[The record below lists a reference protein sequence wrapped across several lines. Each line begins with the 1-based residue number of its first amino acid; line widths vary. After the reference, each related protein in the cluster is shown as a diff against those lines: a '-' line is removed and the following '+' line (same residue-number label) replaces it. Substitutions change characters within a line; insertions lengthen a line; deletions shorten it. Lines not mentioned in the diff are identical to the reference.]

1 MASKPK
7 YILCN
12 KDIQGL
18 AMTRSLG
25 DNASKSVGVIHNPE
39 IIQLTID
46 KRDKFILLASDG
58 VW

>member
-1 MASKPK
+1 
-7 YILCN
+7 
-12 KDIQGL
+12 
-18 AMTRSLG
+18 MTRSLG
-25 DNASKSVGVIHNPE
+25 DNVSKSVGVIHNPE